1 MQRQPAT
8 ETPWWNS
15 GRMVGA
21 RRGVSLLLLLA
32 LSALVVVSYLPDS
45 PVRAC
50 REQVAATGTLVTVCR
65 PLGTDD
71 IVLVGLIVLGAGL
84 LLWPDLSELGVGGL
98 LTIKRQVAETKA
110 VTDQLQGDV
119 RALGIVQERPDLADA
134 EADVKPPEGGAAART
149 GATTTGGSTGRL
161 ISPDRAA
168 LEAEALAHARLL
180 DDVLAAAQGSGAAI
194 QSVAVSAGVAP
205 EEGRKVML
213 ELRRWVYS
221 NDRPLREWAAVR
233 NTVRHIP
240 ERLTDEDLRSG
251 NSLARRLLESA
262 KQSLA
267 AGFD

>member
-21 RRGVSLLLLLA
+21 RRGVALLLLLA

-149 GATTTGGSTGRL
+149 GATTTGGS
-161 ISPDRAA
+161 
-168 LEAEALAHARLL
+168 
-180 DDVLAAAQGSGAAI
+180 GAAI